1 MRLESDPWLTS
12 IFSHDVFRVTDI
24 EHGPSISVDD
34 LTRASDNNQIFYYV
48 KVPVARLDLMHA
60 LNKSGFKVVDV
71 NVTFECMPRET
82 EIDLF
87 SPIIIRLARPED
99 RDTTLDIAGTCFTY
113 SRFHLDPLISN
124 DLANLIKREWVANYF
139 KGERGEQI
147 LVAERDAKPIGFLA
161 ITKGISGNTSI
172 RAIDLIGIQSE
183 YQRIGAGK
191 QIVDF
196 FISNSV
202 GKCNILRAGTQIA
215 NVPSMNF
222 YQRCGFHI
230 TESAYVLHAH
240 VHDGKVI

>member
-1 MRLESDPWLTS
+1 MRLEPDPWLTS
-12 IFSHDVFRVTDI
+12 IFSDDVFRVIDI
-24 EHGPSISVDD
+24 EHGPSISADD
-34 LTRASDNNQIFYYV
+34 LTRASDNHQIFYYV
-48 KVPVARLDLMHA
+48 RVPVARLDLVHA

-71 NVTFECMPRET
+71 NVTFECIPKET
-82 EIDLF
+82 ETDLF
-87 SPIIIRLARPED
+87 SPIIIRVARPED

-139 KGERGEQI
+139 KYERGEKI
-147 LVAERDAKPIGFLA
+147 LIAEQDAKPIGFLA
-161 ITKGISGNTSI
+161 ITKGISGNKSI
-172 RAIDLIGIQSE
+172 RVIDLIGIQPE
-183 YQRIGAGK
+183 YQRIGAGR
-191 QIVDF
+191 QLIDF
-196 FISNSV
+196 FINDSV
-202 GKCNILRAGTQIA
+202 NKYNILRVGTQIA